1 MDTYAGSKLGWD
13 TDGTRMGHVCL
24 TAQSPTALRVVTV
37 VTVVTDEKEGFSET
51 PVYDEE
57 GAVDGGLTP
66 TCFKSASHVR
76 TV

>member
-1 MDTYAGSKLGWD
+1 MGHGWD
-13 TDGTRMGHVCL
+13 TDGTRLSDGP
-24 TAQSPTALRVVTV
+24 TPNPPTALRVVTV

-57 GAVDGGLTP
+57 GAVDGGLTH
-66 TCFKSASHVR
+66 TCFKSSSHAR